1 MMPKQRP
8 LTILIASVLLLCLV
22 GGIYWVL
29 SPKEQLAAGLRPED
43 YLAVEAEKV
52 RRGSIVR
59 RITAVGTLIAEKKV
73 VIRPEISGKI
83 TKIFFEGGTPV
94 EANAP
99 LIEIDD
105 RMYRAQ
111 VKEAEARFELTK
123 SEYSRSAKLAE
134 KSAGTLKNLEKSA
147 AELKTAEAQ
156 LDIAKIKLA
165 NTVIRAPFAGVV
177 GLKDVSVGTFV
188 DERTDLLT
196 LVDVDPILLDFRLP
210 GSNLKVI
217 SVGQT
222 VNVTVDGFENK
233 VFKAVISAIDAK
245 VDPAAHSI
253 AVRASIPNKRGLL
266 KPGLFARVRVV
277 TGAKDNALLLP
288 ESSVLSRGD
297 EEYVYRVVD
306 VPFEGVVAPR
316 AMKTFVTTGL
326 SESGTVEIVK
336 GLKEGDLV
344 VTVGQAKIRPGY
356 PVRIVED
363 IDAAAKD
370 EDEDEGAPADGGAD
384 RTGTKDRSSRV
395 EEKADAQ
402 EKAPGHQ
409 AESESESAAADADKA
424 EPATEELK
432 ASADGD
438 KSPGAPAE
446 NKN

>member
-409 AESESESAAADADKA
+409 AESESAAADADKA